1 MRNRGNVL
9 FKAAGLLLA
18 LAAVV
23 ATADEKIEVMNAG
36 FEAAEGGRPTG
47 WTLETDLPEGNEV
60 RIDTTVRHSG
70 GGSLM
75 ISNAVP
81 GSVTLSSEGVA
92 LQIGHLYRLSG
103 WVKTKGAFSDPTS
116 RYPTAVPACLT
127 MLSFPFTNHSPAV
140 GATRDWTRLEVLFIA
155 TKKVDRLRIHLG
167 FNGTATGVAWF
178 DDLSL
183 EKVDDITGYI
193 PLETVRWFGS
203 AYRYDDK
210 GWIFVHIE
218 GKPYE
223 RGYQYGYLVAD
234 EIVAYIQKLGVR
246 QNRQDMEAGWNTVRF
261 MTQAFMLNRYDE
273 EYQIEM
279 KGIAD
284 GANHAGARF
293 KGRPLDVVDIA
304 GINSIID
311 LGQMRSALRVTPN
324 ATSGINFLKTEDE
337 MLLDEEYAKCSAL
350 AATGSATEDGRFVFG
365 QIFMWNGYTGV
376 HWNVITDL
384 VPDEGHRLVYHTF
397 PGGIH
402 SGADFYINDAGI
414 VIGETTVAQTP
425 YNDEGT
431 PQSNRIRKAMQYSD
445 SIDDVV
451 KIMTTRN
458 NGQYTNE
465 WPFADGKTDEVGIFL
480 LGTYKWRL
488 WRSSEGDFPAG
499 LTDFYWCNNNNK
511 DLEVRKEYIVNR
523 DNAPYDLKDRF
534 DRRGKPLVFLAHQP
548 GPRLRRQDHHGRHGR
563 PARIPHPLRQDDP
576 EGEIRRR
583 QVHRGPAGSGAAPQ
597 PRLVDPQPDIRDQ

>member
-284 GANHAGARF
+284 GANHAGW
-293 KGRPLDVVDIA
+293 GR
-304 GINSIID
+304 
-311 LGQMRSALRVTPN
+311 
-324 ATSGINFLKTEDE
+324 
-337 MLLDEEYAKCSAL
+337 C
-350 AATGSATEDGRFVFG
+350 
-365 QIFMWNGYTGV
+365 
-376 HWNVITDL
+376 
-384 VPDEGHRLVYHTF
+384 VPPCV
-397 PGGIH
+397 
-402 SGADFYINDAGI
+402 
-414 VIGETTVAQTP
+414 
-425 YNDEGT
+425 
-431 PQSNRIRKAMQYSD
+431 
-445 SIDDVV
+445 
-451 KIMTTRN
+451 
-458 NGQYTNE
+458 
-465 WPFADGKTDEVGIFL
+465 
-480 LGTYKWRL
+480 
-488 WRSSEGDFPAG
+488 
-499 LTDFYWCNNNNK
+499 
-511 DLEVRKEYIVNR
+511 
-523 DNAPYDLKDRF
+523 
-534 DRRGKPLVFLAHQP
+534 
-548 GPRLRRQDHHGRHGR
+548 
-563 PARIPHPLRQDDP
+563 
-576 EGEIRRR
+576 
-583 QVHRGPAGSGAAPQ
+583 
-597 PRLVDPQPDIRDQ
+597 